1 MKSYKFEFRSGSYG
15 ETHVGIISADDE
27 QTALEVLGNYYEFDN
42 LAKVNITEIKLPEH
56 NELLVLF

>member
-1 MKSYKFEFRSGSYG
+1 MKSYKFKFRSSSFG

-27 QTALEVLGNYYEFDN
+27 QTALEVLGNYYKFDN
-42 LAKVNITEIKLPEH
+42 LAKLNITEIKLPKY